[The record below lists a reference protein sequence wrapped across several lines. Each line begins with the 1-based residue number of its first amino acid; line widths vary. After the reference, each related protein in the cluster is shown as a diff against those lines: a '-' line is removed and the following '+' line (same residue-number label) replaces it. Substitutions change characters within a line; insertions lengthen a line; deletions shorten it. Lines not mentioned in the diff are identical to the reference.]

1 MRRRFIITEEEK
13 KNILGLYEQSE
24 VKGAEIDDIVMGLL
38 PNNFVKE
45 INNALTNSQELN
57 KKINQVYKEKLPT
70 NNPLEYL
77 QSKGV
82 NPYIFIVPDN
92 ITGLGFATTGLGI
105 KMGNTPLT
113 LSLNLGTDPKEIP
126 SSLKF
131 SRLNM
136 NIPLSK

>member
-1 MRRRFIITEEEK
+1 MGRRFIITEEEK

-24 VKGAEIDDIVMGLL
+24 VKGAEINDMVMGLL

-57 KKINQVYKEKLPT
+57 KKVNQVYKEKLPT
-70 NNPLEYL
+70 SNPLEYL
-77 QSKGV
+77 QTKGV

>member
-1 MRRRFIITEEEK
+1 MGRRFIITEEEK

-24 VKGAEIDDIVMGLL
+24 VKGAEINDIVMGLL

-57 KKINQVYKEKLPT
+57 KKIGQVYDEKLPT

-126 SSLKF
+126 NSLKF

>member
-1 MRRRFIITEEEK
+1 MGRRFIITEEEK
-13 KNILGLYEQSE
+13 KDILSLYEQSE
-24 VKGAEIDDIVMGLL
+24 VKGAEINDIVMGLL

-45 INNALTNSQELN
+45 INKVLTNDQELN

-70 NNPLEYL
+70 KNPLEYL
-77 QSKGV
+77 QSKGI
-82 NPYIFIVPDN
+82 NPYIFIIPDN

-126 SSLKF
+126 NSLKF

>member
-1 MRRRFIITEEEK
+1 MGRRFIITEEEK

-24 VKGAEIDDIVMGLL
+24 VKGAEINDIVMGLL

>member
-1 MRRRFIITEEEK
+1 MGRRFIITEEEK

-24 VKGAEIDDIVMGLL
+24 VKGAEINDIVMGLL

-45 INNALTNSQELN
+45 INNVLTNSQELN
-57 KKINQVYKEKLPT
+57 KKVNQVYKEKLPT
-70 NNPLEYL
+70 SNPLEYL
-77 QSKGV
+77 QTKGV